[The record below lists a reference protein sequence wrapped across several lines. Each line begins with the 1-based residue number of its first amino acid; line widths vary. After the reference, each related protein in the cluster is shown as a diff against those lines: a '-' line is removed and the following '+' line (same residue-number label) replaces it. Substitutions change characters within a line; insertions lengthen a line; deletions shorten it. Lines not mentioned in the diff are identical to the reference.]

1 MNREAQ
7 NWVDIEMTKIAVGIL
22 LVLAFALLAR
32 CVLGVLVIAPVTHA
46 SLYWSVSLGLVYD
59 MMRNVIICPYD
70 HMGNYAI
77 RLYNQIRT
85 SARNSLPGEITAR
98 YESSRKSHRIDKYF
112 GTEVPMTRTH
122 SDTDHGRPWPIL
134 VDHGRRIRLCR
145 RSPPPL
151 GQHA

>member
-7 NWVDIEMTKIAVGIL
+7 NRVDIEMTKIAVGIL

-77 RLYNQIRT
+77 RLYNHIRT
-85 SARNSLPGEITAR
+85 SARNSLLGETTAR
-98 YESSRKSHRIDKYF
+98 YESSRKSHRIDKCF

-122 SDTDHGRPWPIL
+122 SDM
-134 VDHGRRIRLCR
+134 VAERRRQSAR
-145 RSPPPL
+145 EY
-151 GQHA
+151 